1 MKYFENQ
8 TNGNIEMSTTRF
20 SWLWCFLFGAFYFLF
35 KRNWRHVFL
44 YILFAVFTLGISML
58 IYPLFVR
65 KINNAKY
72 LRSGWMPIYEAF
84 IGYELEDEDE
94 FDETEFEEDKFVE
107 TEKDIDDYLIEILEE
122 STTNSKDKNSSEQ
135 KPDIDYLKKQ
145 SAALFG

>member
-44 YILFAVFTLGISML
+44 YILFAVFTSGISML

-72 LRSGWMPIYEAF
+72 LRSGWMPIDEYEL
-84 IGYELEDEDE
+84 GDELEDEDD
-94 FDETEFEEDKFVE
+94 FDETEFESDKFVE
-107 TEKDIDDYLIEILEE
+107 TEEDINLMIEILEE
-122 STTNSKDKNSSEQ
+122 STKNSKDKNSSES

-145 SAALFG
+145 SAAVFS